1 MTEISNLSHSY
12 SRLDMFAKC
21 PKRYYHQVIAK
32 DVKDKTFDATA
43 VGIRIHES
51 MDNRL
56 SVETP
61 LISEAEKYEP
71 LCRNVEQA
79 EGYSQKLYE
88 KELTIDADGNAVG
101 WFDDDAWMRAKLDVL
116 LIGDTHPTTI
126 LDWKTGRRRPQYMTF
141 DQLELN
147 AVMVWETYPEVDRI
161 NVAYVWLKEG
171 TMDHRRGLNQKDHY
185 DMYWEKFMTRIERI
199 EQAVWADK
207 WPARPSGLCPYC
219 PAQSICPEGQ
229 RR

>member
-88 KELTIDADGNAVG
+88 KELTIDVYGNAVG

-141 DQLELN
+141 DQLGAQRCHGMGDIPGGGPDQCGLRL
-147 AVMVWETYPEVDRI
+147 A
-161 NVAYVWLKEG
+161 EG
-171 TMDHRRGLNQKDHY
+171 RHDGPP
-185 DMYWEKFMTRIERI
+185 ERI
-199 EQAVWADK
+199 ESEGPLRHVLGEVHDTDRADR
-207 WPARPSGLCPYC
+207 ASSVG
-219 PAQSICPEGQ
+219 
-229 RR
+229 